1 MCSNTKLFRRTLQEV
16 ATPPSSTSMDF
27 HALDDHAPGYRDL
40 LGASSTRETSIQI
53 ALSLALGIGA
63 FFAFC
68 FLRTRWP
75 GLYAARKK
83 HVDTGALPELP
94 DTMFGWIGPLWKI
107 TDQQVLA
114 SAGLDAYAFLAF
126 FKMAMKFCFIT
137 LIFSLIVIKPVHDAY
152 EDDDNLPGNDTDH
165 NNSMEYE
172 GELRRSVNLL
182 EAHSSNYTVPGFPD
196 NFETD
201 YLWMYVVFAYLFTG
215 IAVYMIFAYTR
226 KIIEVRQQYLGSQT
240 TVTDRTIRLSGIP
253 THLQDEEK
261 IREFIESLD
270 IGKVDSVTI
279 CRNWKELDVAMTNRM
294 NTMRR
299 LEEAYAVHLGFRTVE
314 RNLESL
320 PIAQPPPPAPT
331 AEGVAEMDAPDTD
344 EHAGLV
350 VIDGQPH
357 VRPYAKIRPKTR
369 IWYGRFGL
377 QSQTV
382 DAIDHYQEKLRQA
395 DEEIK
400 RLREKDYDA
409 TPIAF
414 VTMDSVAACQMAIQA
429 VLDPS
434 PLQLIANP
442 SPAPSEVMWQN
453 TYLPRR
459 SRMFRSWS
467 VTLGILLLSI
477 FWSLILVPVAG
488 LLNTDTIGKVFPQL
502 AEFLDAHK
510 NIKSLVAAQLPT
522 LIASLLMVLVPYL
535 YYYLSWYQGWI
546 SLGDMELSAIS
557 KNFLFVFINF
567 FVVFTALGT
576 FSQFYQFFERFGD
589 ALRDFRRVAI
599 TLAVSLQKLL
609 GFYVNFIIL
618 QGLGLLPFRL
628 LEFGSVVLYPIYLM
642 GAKTPR
648 DYAELVQPPTF
659 SYGFYLPTSLLVY
672 IICMVYSVL
681 HSSWRI
687 LLAGSAYFALGH
699 FVYKYQLL
707 YAMDHQQHSTGRG
720 WGMICDR
727 IFVGLVFFQ
736 ITTAGQLILRGA
748 IPRSLLMV
756 PLIIGTIWMSI
767 AYGNTYKPLLRFI
780 ALRSVRRAEQ
790 TAYEDE
796 PDNPVSTDYH
806 SPDRNP
812 WADAESVRVRWGRES
827 GRGRTKDTGSDSSMR
842 FVNPSLVAPLDPV
855 WITEEG
861 MIQGDGIAVGVEGE
875 DV

>member
-1 MCSNTKLFRRTLQEV
+1 
-16 ATPPSSTSMDF
+16 MDL
-27 HALDDHAPGYRDL
+27 HMLDDHAPGYRDL
-40 LGASSTRETSIQI
+40 LGASTTRETSIQI

-68 FLRTRWP
+68 ILRTRWP

-83 HVDTGALPELP
+83 HLDAGALPELP
-94 DTMFGWIGPLWKI
+94 DTMFGWIGPLWRI

-137 LIFSLIVIKPVHDAY
+137 LFFSLIVIKPVHDAY
-152 EDDDNLPGNDTDH
+152 EDDDDLPGNDTDH
-165 NNSMEYE
+165 NSTKKHHNDM
-172 GELRRSVNLL
+172 RRSVNLFDV
-182 EAHSSNYTVPGFPD
+182 HSHNYTVPGFPD
-196 NFETD
+196 DFETD
-201 YLWMYVVFAYLFTG
+201 YLWMYVAFAYLFTG

-226 KIIEVRQQYLGSQT
+226 KIIEVRQDYLGSQT

-253 THLQDEEK
+253 AHLQEEEK
-261 IREFIESLD
+261 IKEFIESLD

-279 CRNWKELDVAMTNRM
+279 CRDWKELDTAMTNRT

-299 LEEAYAVHLGFRTVE
+299 LEEAYAVHMGFRTVE

-331 AEGVAEMDAPDTD
+331 ADGVPEMEQENTD
-344 EHAGLV
+344 EHERLV
-350 VIDGQPH
+350 LVDGQPH
-357 VRPYAKIRPKTR
+357 VRPYAKLRPKTR

-377 QSQTV
+377 QSRKV
-382 DAIDHYQEKLRQA
+382 DAIDYYQEKLREA
-395 DEEIK
+395 DAEIK
-400 RLREKDYDA
+400 HLREKEYPA

-442 SPAPSEVMWQN
+442 SPAPSEVMWRN

-459 SRMFRSWS
+459 SRMIRSWS
-467 VTLGILLLSI
+467 VTLGILFLSI
-477 FWSLILVPVAG
+477 FWSIILVPVAG

-522 LIASLLMVLVPYL
+522 LIASLLMVLVPYM

-748 IPRSLLMV
+748 IPRSLLLV

-796 PDNPVSTDYH
+796 PDNPVPSGYL

-812 WADAESVRVRWGRES
+812 WADAESVRNRWGRD
-827 GRGRTKDTGSDSSMR
+827 GRARGKDASSDSSMR

-855 WITEEG
+855 WITEAETSAVEDANLLD
-861 MIQGDGIAVGVEGE
+861 GDV

>member
-1 MCSNTKLFRRTLQEV
+1 
-16 ATPPSSTSMDF
+16 MD
-27 HALDDHAPGYRDL
+27 AQSKGDRAPGYEDL
-40 LGASSTRETSIQI
+40 LGTSSTREVSIQI
-53 ALSLALGIGA
+53 VFSLLLGVSA
-63 FFAFC
+63 FLGFC
-68 FLRTRWP
+68 ILRTRWP

-83 HVDTGALPELP
+83 HVDRGELPELP
-94 DTMFGWIGPLWKI
+94 DTMFGWIGPLWRI
-107 TDQQVLA
+107 NDQQVLA

-126 FKMAMKFCFIT
+126 FKMAIKFCFIT

-152 EDDDNLPGNDTDH
+152 EIDPPGNDTDH
-165 NNSMEYE
+165 HDHNSTKKHHHHKDM
-172 GELRRSVNLL
+172 RRSVNLL
-182 EAHSSNYTVPGFPD
+182 EVNSRNYTLPGFPEE
-196 NFETD
+196 FERD

-226 KIIEVRQQYLGSQT
+226 KIIEVRQEYLGTQT
-240 TVTDRTIRLSGIP
+240 TVTDRTIRLSGVP
-253 THLQDEEK
+253 AHLQDEERIK
-261 IREFIESLD
+261 EFIESLG
-270 IGKVDSVTI
+270 IGNVESVTI
-279 CRNWKELDVAMTNRM
+279 CRNWKELDDAMAKRTNI
-294 NTMRR
+294 MRR
-299 LEEAYAVHLGFRTVE
+299 LEEAYAVHMGFRAVE
-314 RNLESL
+314 RNMESL
-320 PIAQPPPPAPT
+320 PISQPPPPVPT
-331 AEGVAEMDAPDTD
+331 ADGVPEEEPEDTD
-344 EHAGLV
+344 VHHNLI
-350 VIDGQPH
+350 VINGQPH
-357 VRPYAKIRPKTR
+357 VRPYAKVRPKTR
-369 IWYGRFGL
+369 IWYGRFNL
-377 QSQTV
+377 QSRQV
-382 DAIDHYQEKLRQA
+382 DAINYYQEQLQESDK
-395 DEEIK
+395 EIK
-400 RLREKDYDA
+400 RLREKEYDP

-459 SRMFRSWS
+459 SRMLRSWS

-477 FWSLILVPVAG
+477 FWSLLLVPVAG
-488 LLNTDTIGKVFPQL
+488 LLNTDTIGKLFPQV

-522 LIASLLMVLVPYL
+522 LVTSLLMILVPYM
-535 YYYLSWYQGWI
+535 YYWLSYYQGWI
-546 SLGDMELSAIS
+546 SVGDMELSAIS

-567 FVVFTALGT
+567 FVIFTALGT
-576 FSQFYQFFERFGD
+576 FSQFYQFLERFGD
-589 ALRDFRRVAI
+589 VLQNPRGVAR
-599 TLAVSLQKLL
+599 TLAVSLQKLI

-618 QGLGLLPFRL
+618 QAIGLLPFRL
-628 LEFGSVVLYPIYLM
+628 LEFGTVFLYPFYLM

-681 HSSWRI
+681 NSSWKI
-687 LLAGSAYFALGH
+687 LLAGTFYFSIGH

-736 ITTAGQLILRGA
+736 VTTAGQLILRGA
-748 IPRSLLMV
+748 IPRSLLLV
-756 PLIIGTIWMSI
+756 PLIIGTIWMSF
-767 AYGNTYKPLLRFI
+767 AYSNTYKPLLRFI

-790 TAYEDE
+790 SAYEDE
-796 PDNPVSTDYH
+796 PDNPVPSENH

-812 WADAESVRVRWGRES
+812 WADADSTRARWSRDPDR
-827 GRGRTKDTGSDSSMR
+827 RGRSKDAGSESSMR

-855 WITEEG
+855 WILEDDARGEQHEAGEATTEE
-861 MIQGDGIAVGVEGE
+861 V
-875 DV
+875 

>member
-1 MCSNTKLFRRTLQEV
+1 M
-16 ATPPSSTSMDF
+16 
-27 HALDDHAPGYRDL
+27 LDDHAPGYRDL
-40 LGASSTRETSIQI
+40 LGASTTRETSIQI

-68 FLRTRWP
+68 ILRTRWP

-83 HVDTGALPELP
+83 HLDAGALPELP
-94 DTMFGWIGPLWKI
+94 DTMFGWIGPLWRI

-137 LIFSLIVIKPVHDAY
+137 LFFSLIVIKPVHDAY
-152 EDDDNLPGNDTDH
+152 EDDDDLPGNDTDH
-165 NNSMEYE
+165 NSTKKHHNDM
-172 GELRRSVNLL
+172 RRSVNLFDV
-182 EAHSSNYTVPGFPD
+182 HSHNYTVPGFPD
-196 NFETD
+196 DFETD
-201 YLWMYVVFAYLFTG
+201 YLWMYVAFAYLFTG

-226 KIIEVRQQYLGSQT
+226 KIIEVRQDYLGSQT

-253 THLQDEEK
+253 AHLQEEEK
-261 IREFIESLD
+261 IKEFIESLD

-279 CRNWKELDVAMTNRM
+279 CRDWKELDTAMTNRT

-299 LEEAYAVHLGFRTVE
+299 LEEAYAVHMGFRTVE

-331 AEGVAEMDAPDTD
+331 ADGVPEMEQENTD
-344 EHAGLV
+344 EHERLV
-350 VIDGQPH
+350 LVDGQPH
-357 VRPYAKIRPKTR
+357 VRPYAKLRPKTR

-377 QSQTV
+377 QSRKV
-382 DAIDHYQEKLRQA
+382 DAIDYYQEKLREA
-395 DEEIK
+395 DTEIK
-400 RLREKDYDA
+400 RLREKEYPA

-442 SPAPSEVMWQN
+442 SPAPSEVMWRN

-459 SRMFRSWS
+459 SRMIRSWS
-467 VTLGILLLSI
+467 VTLGILFLSI
-477 FWSLILVPVAG
+477 FWSIILVPVAG

-522 LIASLLMVLVPYL
+522 LIASLLMVLVPYM

-748 IPRSLLMV
+748 IPRSLLLV

-796 PDNPVSTDYH
+796 PDNPVPSGYL

-812 WADAESVRVRWGRES
+812 WADAESVRNRWGRD
-827 GRGRTKDTGSDSSMR
+827 GRARGKDASSDSSMR

-855 WITEEG
+855 WITEAETSAVEDANLLD
-861 MIQGDGIAVGVEGE
+861 GDV

>member
-1 MCSNTKLFRRTLQEV
+1 
-16 ATPPSSTSMDF
+16 MDL
-27 HALDDHAPGYRDL
+27 HAMDDRAPGYRDL

-53 ALSLALGIGA
+53 LFSLILGISA
-63 FFAFC
+63 FLGFC
-68 FLRTRWP
+68 ILRTRWP

-83 HVDTGALPELP
+83 HVDRGELPELP
-94 DTMFGWIGPLWKI
+94 DTMFGWIAPLWRI
-107 TDQQVLA
+107 NDQQVLA

-126 FKMAMKFCFIT
+126 FKMAMKFCFVT

-152 EDDDNLPGNDTDH
+152 EDDDNLPGNDTDSH
-165 NNSMEYE
+165 NHTHKHNHTKKHHHQDT
-172 GELRRSVNLL
+172 RRSIDLSNF
-182 EAHSSNYTVPGFPD
+182 HSQNYTLPGFPED
-196 NFETD
+196 FEKD

-226 KIIEVRQQYLGSQT
+226 KIIEVRQEYLGSQT

-253 THLQDEEK
+253 AHLQDEERIK
-261 IREFIESLD
+261 EFIESLD

-279 CRNWKELDVAMTNRM
+279 CRNWKELDVAMAKRT

-299 LEEAYAVHLGFRTVE
+299 LEEAYAVHMGFRSVE

-320 PIAQPPPPAPT
+320 PIAQPPPPVPPVDGVQPAD
-331 AEGVAEMDAPDTD
+331 AEDAD
-344 EHAGLV
+344 EHDRLV
-350 VIDGQPH
+350 MIEGQPH
-357 VRPYAKIRPKTR
+357 VRPYAKVRPKTR
-369 IWYGRFGL
+369 IRYGRFGL
-377 QSQTV
+377 KSRQV
-382 DAIDHYQEKLRQA
+382 DAIDHYQEQLREA
-395 DEEIK
+395 DKEIK
-400 RLREKDYDA
+400 RLREKDYAA

-442 SPAPSEVMWQN
+442 SPAPSEVMWHN

-459 SRMFRSWS
+459 SRMLRSWS

-477 FWSLILVPVAG
+477 FWSIILVPVAG

-522 LIASLLMVLVPYL
+522 IVTSLLMILVPYM
-535 YYYLSWYQGWI
+535 YYWLSYYQGWI
-546 SLGDMELSAIS
+546 SVGDMELSAIS

-618 QGLGLLPFRL
+618 QAFGLLPFRL
-628 LEFGSVVLYPIYLM
+628 LEFGTVFLYPFYLM

-687 LLAGSAYFALGH
+687 LLAGTFYFSIGH

-736 ITTAGQLILRGA
+736 VTTAGQLILRGA
-748 IPRSLLMV
+748 IPRSLILV

-767 AYGNTYKPLLRFI
+767 AYSNTYKPLLRFI
-780 ALRSVRRAEQ
+780 ALRSVRRHEQ

-796 PDNPVSTDYH
+796 PDNPVPSENH

-812 WADAESVRVRWGRES
+812 WADADSARIRWSREPDR
-827 GRGRTKDTGSDSSMR
+827 RGRSKDSGSESSMR

-855 WITEEG
+855 WILENDERGGSGSQTPE
-861 MIQGDGIAVGVEGE
+861 VRGE
-875 DV
+875 V

>member
-1 MCSNTKLFRRTLQEV
+1 MNDAHPHPLSNPT
-16 ATPPSSTSMDF
+16 STSTN
-27 HALDDHAPGYRDL
+27 APGYRDL
-40 LGASSTRETSIQI
+40 LGASPTLTREVSIQI
-53 ALSLALGIGA
+53 AFSLLLGLSA
-63 FFAFC
+63 FLAFC
-68 FLRTRWP
+68 ILRTRWP
-75 GLYAARKK
+75 GLYAARK
-83 HVDTGALPELP
+83 HRVDTAHDGLLPDLP
-94 DTMFGWIGPLWKI
+94 DTMFGWIAPLWRI
-107 TDQQVLA
+107 TDSQVLA
-114 SAGLDAYAFLAF
+114 AAGLDAYAFLAF
-126 FKMAMKFCFIT
+126 FKMAMKFCAVT
-137 LIFSLIVIKPVHDAY
+137 LVFALVVLKPVHDAY
-152 EDDDNLPGNDTDH
+152 ENDDTLPGRNGT
-165 NNSMEYE
+165 E
-172 GELRRSVNLL
+172 GNGTGQGREEEEEGFLRLRRRGLGLL
-182 EAHSSNYTVPGFPD
+182 AGGEKNNRTLPGFPD
-196 NFETD
+196 DFETD
-201 YLWMYVVFAYLFTG
+201 YLWMYVAFAYLFTG

-226 KIIEVRQQYLGSQT
+226 KIIEVRQDYLGSQT

-253 THLQDEEK
+253 AHLQDEERIK
-261 IREFIESLD
+261 EFIESLD

-279 CRNWKELDVAMTNRM
+279 CRDWKELDTAMARRT

-299 LEEAYAVHLGFRTVE
+299 LEEALAVHMGFRRVE
-314 RNLESL
+314 RNLETL

-331 AEGVAEMDAPDTD
+331 VEGVGETEGEDAD
-344 EHAGLV
+344 EHERLV
-350 VIDGQPH
+350 VVDGQPH
-357 VRPYAKIRPKTR
+357 VRPYAQVRPKTR
-369 IWYGRFGL
+369 IYYGRFGL
-377 QSQTV
+377 QSKKV
-382 DAIDHYQEKLRQA
+382 DAIDHYKEKLREA

-400 RLREKDYDA
+400 RLREKEYA
-409 TPIAF
+409 PTPIAF

-453 TYLPRR
+453 TYRTRR
-459 SRMFRSWS
+459 NRMFRSWS
-467 VTLGILLLSI
+467 VTAGILLLSI

-567 FVVFTALGT
+567 FVIFTALGT

-599 TLAVSLQKLL
+599 TLAVSLQNLL

-628 LEFGSVVLYPIYLM
+628 LEFGSVILYPIYLM

-659 SYGFYLPTSLLVY
+659 NYGFYLPTSLLVY

-687 LLAGSAYFALGH
+687 LLAGLAYFALGH

-727 IFVGLVFFQ
+727 VFVGLVFFQ

-790 TAYEDE
+790 TAYVDE
-796 PDNPVSTDYH
+796 PDNPVPADWQSA
-806 SPDRNP
+806 DRNP
-812 WADAESVRVRWGRES
+812 WADAESARLRWGREP
-827 GRGRTKDTGSDSSMR
+827 GRGITRAKDAGSESSMR

-861 MIQGDGIAVGVEGE
+861 EEA
-875 DV
+875 

>member
-1 MCSNTKLFRRTLQEV
+1 
-16 ATPPSSTSMDF
+16 MDL
-27 HALDDHAPGYRDL
+27 HAMDDRAPGYRDL

-53 ALSLALGIGA
+53 LFSLILGISA
-63 FFAFC
+63 FLGFC
-68 FLRTRWP
+68 ILRTRWP

-83 HVDTGALPELP
+83 HVDRGELPELP
-94 DTMFGWIGPLWKI
+94 DTMFGWIAPLWRI

-126 FKMAMKFCFIT
+126 FKMAMKFCFVT

-152 EDDDNLPGNDTDH
+152 EDDDNLPGNDTDSH
-165 NNSMEYE
+165 NHTHKHNHTKKHHHQDM
-172 GELRRSVNLL
+172 RRSIDLSNL
-182 EAHSSNYTVPGFPD
+182 HSQNYTLPGFPED
-196 NFETD
+196 FEKD

-226 KIIEVRQQYLGSQT
+226 KIIEVRQEYLGSQT

-253 THLQDEEK
+253 AHLQDEERIK
-261 IREFIESLD
+261 EFIESLD

-279 CRNWKELDVAMTNRM
+279 CRNWKELDVAMVKRT

-299 LEEAYAVHLGFRTVE
+299 LEEAYAVHMGFRTVE

-320 PIAQPPPPAPT
+320 PIAQPPPPVPT
-331 AEGVAEMDAPDTD
+331 VDGEQPAEAEDAD
-344 EHAGLV
+344 EHDRLV
-350 VIDGQPH
+350 MIEGQPH
-357 VRPYAKIRPKTR
+357 VRPYAKVRPKTR
-369 IWYGRFGL
+369 IRYGRFGL
-377 QSQTV
+377 KSKQV
-382 DAIDHYQEKLRQA
+382 DAIDYYQEQLREA
-395 DEEIK
+395 DKEIR
-400 RLREKDYDA
+400 RLREKDYAA

-459 SRMFRSWS
+459 SRMLRSWS
-467 VTLGILLLSI
+467 VTLGILLLSV
-477 FWSLILVPVAG
+477 FWSIILVPVAG

-522 LIASLLMVLVPYL
+522 IVTSLLMILVPYM
-535 YYYLSWYQGWI
+535 YYWLSYYQGWI
-546 SLGDMELSAIS
+546 SVGDMELSAIS

-618 QGLGLLPFRL
+618 QAFGLLPFRL
-628 LEFGSVVLYPIYLM
+628 LEFGTVFLYPFYLM

-687 LLAGSAYFALGH
+687 LLAGTFYFSIGH

-736 ITTAGQLILRGA
+736 VTTAGQLILRGA
-748 IPRSLLMV
+748 IPRSLILV

-767 AYGNTYKPLLRFI
+767 AYSNTYKPLLRFI
-780 ALRSVRRAEQ
+780 ALRSVRRHEQ
-790 TAYEDE
+790 TVYEDE
-796 PDNPVSTDYH
+796 PDNPVSSEYH

-812 WADAESVRVRWGRES
+812 WADADSARIRWSREPDR
-827 GRGRTKDTGSDSSMR
+827 RGRSKDSGSESSMR

-855 WITEEG
+855 WILEDDEIGGSGNQTPE
-861 MIQGDGIAVGVEGE
+861 MRGE
-875 DV
+875 V

>member
-1 MCSNTKLFRRTLQEV
+1 
-16 ATPPSSTSMDF
+16 MDL
-27 HALDDHAPGYRDL
+27 HMLDDHAPGYRDL
-40 LGASSTRETSIQI
+40 LGASTTRETSIQI

-68 FLRTRWP
+68 ILRTRWP

-83 HVDTGALPELP
+83 HLDAGALPELP
-94 DTMFGWIGPLWKI
+94 DTMFGWIGPLWRI

-137 LIFSLIVIKPVHDAY
+137 LFFSLIVIKPVHDAY
-152 EDDDNLPGNDTDH
+152 EDDDDLPGNDTDH
-165 NNSMEYE
+165 NSTKKHHNDM
-172 GELRRSVNLL
+172 RRSVNLFDV
-182 EAHSSNYTVPGFPD
+182 HSHNYTVPGFPD
-196 NFETD
+196 DFETD
-201 YLWMYVVFAYLFTG
+201 YLWMYVAFAYLFTG

-226 KIIEVRQQYLGSQT
+226 KIIEVRQDYLGSQT

-253 THLQDEEK
+253 AHLQEEEK
-261 IREFIESLD
+261 IKEFIESLD

-279 CRNWKELDVAMTNRM
+279 CRDWKELDTAMTNRT

-299 LEEAYAVHLGFRTVE
+299 LEEAYAVHMGFRTVE

-331 AEGVAEMDAPDTD
+331 ADGVPEMEQENTD
-344 EHAGLV
+344 EHERLV
-350 VIDGQPH
+350 LVDGQPH
-357 VRPYAKIRPKTR
+357 VRPYAKLRPKTR

-377 QSQTV
+377 QSRKV
-382 DAIDHYQEKLRQA
+382 DAIDYYQEKLREA
-395 DEEIK
+395 DTEIK
-400 RLREKDYDA
+400 RLREKEYPA

-442 SPAPSEVMWQN
+442 SPAPSEVMWRN

-459 SRMFRSWS
+459 SRMIRSWS
-467 VTLGILLLSI
+467 VTLGILFLSI
-477 FWSLILVPVAG
+477 FWSIILVPVAG

-522 LIASLLMVLVPYL
+522 LIASLLMVLVPYM

-748 IPRSLLMV
+748 IPRSLLLV

-796 PDNPVSTDYH
+796 PDNPVPSGYL

-812 WADAESVRVRWGRES
+812 WADAESVRNRWGRD
-827 GRGRTKDTGSDSSMR
+827 GRARGKDASSDSSMR

-855 WITEEG
+855 WITEAETSAVEDANLLD
-861 MIQGDGIAVGVEGE
+861 GDV

>member
-1 MCSNTKLFRRTLQEV
+1 
-16 ATPPSSTSMDF
+16 MDLHTF
-27 HALDDHAPGYRDL
+27 DDHAPGYQDL
-40 LGASSTRETSIQI
+40 IGASSTRETSIQI
-53 ALSLALGIGA
+53 LLSLSLGISA

-68 FLRTRWP
+68 ILRTRWP

-83 HVDTGALPELP
+83 HVDTVALPELP
-94 DTMFGWIGPLWKI
+94 DTMFGWIAPLWKI
-107 TDQQVLA
+107 TDSQVLA
-114 SAGLDAYAFLAF
+114 AAGLDAYAFLTF

-137 LIFSLIVIKPVHDAY
+137 LVFALIVIKPVHDAY
-152 EDDDNLPGNDTDH
+152 EDDDRGNKTEHDKAKHHRND
-165 NNSMEYE
+165 M
-172 GELRRSVNLL
+172 RRSVDLSDVG
-182 EAHSSNYTVPGFPD
+182 SSNYTVPGFPD
-196 NFETD
+196 DFETD

-215 IAVYMIFAYTR
+215 IAVYLIFAYTR
-226 KIIEVRQQYLGSQT
+226 KIIEVRQDYLGSQT

-253 THLQDEEK
+253 AHLQNEERIK
-261 IREFIESLD
+261 EFIESLD

-279 CRNWKELDVAMTNRM
+279 CRDWKELDTAMLNRT

-299 LEEAYAVHLGFRTVE
+299 LEEAYAVHMGFRRVE

-320 PIAQPPPPAPT
+320 PIAQPPPPVPT
-331 AEGVAEMDAPDTD
+331 AEGVPEMEPEDTE
-344 EHAGLV
+344 EHQRLV
-350 VIDGQPH
+350 VVDGQPH
-357 VRPYAKIRPKTR
+357 VRPYAQVRPKTR
-369 IWYGRFGL
+369 IWYGRFNL
-377 QSQTV
+377 QSRKV
-382 DAIDHYQEKLRQA
+382 DAIDYYKEKLQEA
-395 DEEIK
+395 DDEIK
-400 RLREKDYDA
+400 NLREKEYA
-409 TPIAF
+409 TTPIAF

-453 TYLPRR
+453 TYRTRR

-567 FVVFTALGT
+567 FVIFTALGT

-589 ALRDFRRVAI
+589 ALRDFRKVAI
-599 TLAVSLQKLL
+599 TIAASLQRLL

-628 LEFGSVVLYPIYLM
+628 LEFGSVILYPIYLM

-681 HSSWRI
+681 HSSWQI
-687 LLAGSAYFALGH
+687 LLAGCFYFALGH

-796 PDNPVSTDYH
+796 PDNPVPSDWH

-812 WADAESVRVRWGRES
+812 WADADSARLRWGRES
-827 GRGRTKDTGSDSSMR
+827 GRGRAKDAGSESSMR

-855 WITEEG
+855 WITEE
-861 MIQGDGIAVGVEGE
+861 DGASARA

>member
-1 MCSNTKLFRRTLQEV
+1 
-16 ATPPSSTSMDF
+16 MDL
-27 HALDDHAPGYRDL
+27 HMLDDHAPGYRDL
-40 LGASSTRETSIQI
+40 LGASTTRETSIQI

-68 FLRTRWP
+68 ILRTRWP

-83 HVDTGALPELP
+83 HLDAGALPELP
-94 DTMFGWIGPLWKI
+94 DTMFGWIGPLWRI

-137 LIFSLIVIKPVHDAY
+137 LFFSLIVIKPVHDAY
-152 EDDDNLPGNDTDH
+152 EDDDDLPGNDTDH
-165 NNSMEYE
+165 NSTKKHHNDM
-172 GELRRSVNLL
+172 RRSVNLFDV
-182 EAHSSNYTVPGFPD
+182 HSHNYTVPGFPD
-196 NFETD
+196 DFETD
-201 YLWMYVVFAYLFTG
+201 YLWMYVAFAYLFTG
-215 IAVYMIFAYTR
+215 IAVYMVFAYTR
-226 KIIEVRQQYLGSQT
+226 KIIEVRQDYLGSQT

-253 THLQDEEK
+253 AHLQEEEK
-261 IREFIESLD
+261 IKEFIESLD

-279 CRNWKELDVAMTNRM
+279 CRDWKELDTAMTNRT

-299 LEEAYAVHLGFRTVE
+299 LEEAYAVHMGFRTVE

-331 AEGVAEMDAPDTD
+331 ADGVPEMEQENTD
-344 EHAGLV
+344 EHERLV
-350 VIDGQPH
+350 LVDGQPH
-357 VRPYAKIRPKTR
+357 VRPYAKLRPKTR

-377 QSQTV
+377 RSRKV
-382 DAIDHYQEKLRQA
+382 DAIDYYQEKLREA
-395 DEEIK
+395 DAEIK
-400 RLREKDYDA
+400 RLREKEYPA

-442 SPAPSEVMWQN
+442 SPAPSEVMWRN

-459 SRMFRSWS
+459 SRMIRSWS
-467 VTLGILLLSI
+467 VTLGILFLSI
-477 FWSLILVPVAG
+477 FWSIILVPVAG

-522 LIASLLMVLVPYL
+522 LIASLLMVLVPYM

-748 IPRSLLMV
+748 IPRSLLLV

-796 PDNPVSTDYH
+796 PDNPVPSGYL

-812 WADAESVRVRWGRES
+812 WADAESVRNRWGRD
-827 GRGRTKDTGSDSSMR
+827 GRARGKDASSDSSMR

-855 WITEEG
+855 WITEAETAAVEDANLLD
-861 MIQGDGIAVGVEGE
+861 GDV

>member
-1 MCSNTKLFRRTLQEV
+1 
-16 ATPPSSTSMDF
+16 MDF
-27 HALDDHAPGYRDL
+27 HTLDDRYDAPGYRDL
-40 LGASSTRETSIQI
+40 LGASSIRETSIQI
-53 ALSLALGIGA
+53 VFSLALGVSA
-63 FFAFC
+63 FLGFC
-68 FLRTRWP
+68 ILRTRWP

-83 HVDTGALPELP
+83 HVDTGELPELP
-94 DTMFGWIGPLWKI
+94 DTMFGWISPLWRI

-165 NNSMEYE
+165 NNDTDILDHSEM
-172 GELRRSVNLL
+172 RRSVNLL
-182 EAHSSNYTVPGFPD
+182 DVHSRNYTVPGFPED
-196 NFETD
+196 FETD

-226 KIIEVRQQYLGSQT
+226 KIIEVRQEYLGSQT
-240 TVTDRTIRLSGIP
+240 TVTDRTIRLSGVP
-253 THLQDEEK
+253 VHLQDEDRIK
-261 IREFIESLD
+261 EFIESLD

-279 CRNWKELDVAMTNRM
+279 CRDWKELDTAMANRT

-299 LEEAYAVHLGFRTVE
+299 LEEVYAVHMGFRSVE

-320 PIAQPPPPAPT
+320 PIVQPPPPAPT
-331 AEGVAEMDAPDTD
+331 ANGVSEVETEDTD
-344 EHAGLV
+344 EHDRLLV
-350 VIDGQPH
+350 VNGQPH
-357 VRPYAKIRPKTR
+357 VRPYQKARPRRTVR
-369 IWYGRFGL
+369 YGRFGL
-377 QSQTV
+377 RSRQV
-382 DAIDHYQEKLRQA
+382 DAIDHYQEELRKA
-395 DEEIK
+395 DEDIK
-400 RLREKDYDA
+400 RLREKEYA
-409 TPIAF
+409 PTPIAF
-414 VTMDSVAACQMAIQA
+414 VTMDSVAAAQMAIQA

-459 SRMFRSWS
+459 SRMLRSWS
-467 VTLGILLLSI
+467 VTLAIVLLSV

-488 LLNTDTIGKVFPQL
+488 LLNTDAIGKVFPQL

-522 LIASLLMVLVPYL
+522 LITSLLMVLVPYL
-535 YYYLSWYQGWI
+535 YYWLSYYQGWI
-546 SLGDMELSAIS
+546 SVGDMELSAIS

-567 FVVFTALGT
+567 FVIFTALGT
-576 FSQFYQFFERFGD
+576 FSQFYQFLEKFGD
-589 ALRDFRRVAI
+589 VLRDFRRVAI

-618 QGLGLLPFRL
+618 QAFGLLPFRL
-628 LEFGSVVLYPIYLM
+628 LEFGSVALYPIYLM

-648 DYAELVQPPTF
+648 DYAELVQPPVF

-687 LLAGSAYFALGH
+687 LLAGTFYFSIGH

-736 ITTAGQLILRGA
+736 LTTTGQLILRGA
-748 IPRSLLMV
+748 IPRSLLLL
-756 PLIIGTIWMSI
+756 PLIVGTIWMSI
-767 AYGNTYKPLLRFI
+767 AYSNTYKPLLRFI
-780 ALRSVRRAEQ
+780 ALRSVRRGEQ
-790 TAYEDE
+790 MSYEDE
-796 PDNPVSTDYH
+796 PDNPVASQSTST

-812 WADAESVRVRWGRES
+812 WADAESVRMRWGRDP
-827 GRGRTKDTGSDSSMR
+827 GRGRSKDAGSESSMR

-855 WITEEG
+855 WIIEDQVSG
-861 MIQGDGIAVGVEGE
+861 GDPEGE
-875 DV
+875 ETEGV

>member
-1 MCSNTKLFRRTLQEV
+1 MSFLSRFLP
-16 ATPPSSTSMDF
+16 AHP
-27 HALDDHAPGYRDL
+27 LDSDHAPGYQDL
-40 LGASSTRETSIQI
+40 LGTSSKREPFFQI
-53 ALSLALGIGA
+53 GLSLALGISSFLG
-63 FFAFC
+63 FC

-83 HVDTGALPELP
+83 HIDNGELPVLP
-94 DTMFGWIGPLWKI
+94 DTMFGWIAPLWRI

-114 SAGLDAYAFLAF
+114 SAGLDAYAFLSF
-126 FKMAMKFCFIT
+126 FKMALKFCSVT
-137 LIFSLIVIKPVHDAY
+137 LVFALIVIKPVHDAY
-152 EDDDNLPGNDTDH
+152 EDDEKHNDTDH
-165 NNSMEYE
+165 HAKKPHNDM
-172 GELRRSVNLL
+172 RRSINLL
-182 EAHSSNYTVPGFPD
+182 DADSRNHTIPGFPEYL
-196 NFETD
+196 ETD

-226 KIIEVRQQYLGSQT
+226 KVVEVRQEYLGSQT

-253 THLQDEEK
+253 AHIQDEEK
-261 IREFIESLD
+261 IKEFIESLE
-270 IGKVDSVTI
+270 IGKVDSVTL
-279 CRNWKELDVAMTNRM
+279 CRNWKELDKAMADRT

-299 LEEAYAVHLGFRTVE
+299 LEEAYAVHTGFRTVE

-320 PIAQPPPPAPT
+320 PVVQPPPLVPIDDGEPHS
-331 AEGVAEMDAPDTD
+331 EPDRTD
-344 EHAGLV
+344 VLERPMM
-350 VIDGQPH
+350 IDGQPH
-357 VRPYAKIRPKTR
+357 VRPYAKVRPKTR
-369 IWYGRFGL
+369 IRYGRFGL
-377 QSQTV
+377 QSKQV
-382 DAIDHYQEKLRQA
+382 DAIDHYEEELRKA

-400 RLREKDYDA
+400 RLREKDYA
-409 TPIAF
+409 TTPIAF

-442 SPAPSEVMWQN
+442 SPAPSEVIWPN
-453 TYLPRR
+453 TYRSRR
-459 SRMFRSWS
+459 SRMLRSWS

-477 FWSLILVPVAG
+477 FWSLVLVPVAG
-488 LLNTDTIGKVFPQL
+488 LLSTEAIGKVFPQF
-502 AEFLDAHK
+502 ADFLEAHR
-510 NIKSLVAAQLPT
+510 NIQVLVAAQLPT
-522 LIASLLMVLVPYL
+522 LIASLLMVAVPYL
-535 YYYLSWYQGWI
+535 YWFLSYYQGWI
-546 SLGDMELSAIS
+546 SVGDMELSAIS

-589 ALRDFRRVAI
+589 ALRDFRRVAM

-628 LEFGSVVLYPIYLM
+628 IEFGSVFLYPIYLM

-659 SYGFYLPTSLLVY
+659 YYGFYLPGALLVY

-681 HSSWRI
+681 HQSWRV
-687 LLAGSAYFALGH
+687 LLAGCFYFAIGH

-707 YAMDHQQHSTGRG
+707 YAMNHQQHSTGRG

-736 ITTAGQLILRGA
+736 VTTAGQLILRGA
-748 IPRSLLMV
+748 IPRSLLLL
-756 PLIIGTIWMSI
+756 PLIVGTIWMSF
-767 AYGNTYKPLLRFI
+767 AYSSTYKPLLRFI

-790 TAYEDE
+790 TSYQDE
-796 PDNPVSTDYH
+796 PDSTVPSASQ

-812 WADAESVRVRWGRES
+812 WADADSARLRWGRES
-827 GRGRTKDTGSDSSMR
+827 GRGRSKYASSESSMR
-842 FVNPSLVAPLDPV
+842 FVNPSLVAPLDHV
-855 WITEEG
+855 WITENDVRSG
-861 MIQGDGIAVGVEGE
+861 GGDQSGE
-875 DV
+875 VSPSV

>member
-1 MCSNTKLFRRTLQEV
+1 
-16 ATPPSSTSMDF
+16 MDL
-27 HALDDHAPGYRDL
+27 HMLDDHAPGYRDL
-40 LGASSTRETSIQI
+40 LGASTTRETSIQI

-68 FLRTRWP
+68 ILRTRWP

-83 HVDTGALPELP
+83 HLDAGALPELP
-94 DTMFGWIGPLWKI
+94 DTMFGWIGPLWRI

-137 LIFSLIVIKPVHDAY
+137 LFFSLIVIKPVHDAY
-152 EDDDNLPGNDTDH
+152 EDDDDLPGNDTDH
-165 NNSMEYE
+165 NSTEKHHNDM
-172 GELRRSVNLL
+172 RRSVNLFDV
-182 EAHSSNYTVPGFPD
+182 HSHNYTVPGFPD
-196 NFETD
+196 DFETD
-201 YLWMYVVFAYLFTG
+201 YLWMYVAFAYLFTG
-215 IAVYMIFAYTR
+215 IAVYMVFAYTR
-226 KIIEVRQQYLGSQT
+226 KIIEVRQDYLGSQT

-253 THLQDEEK
+253 AHLQEEEK
-261 IREFIESLD
+261 IKEFIESLD

-279 CRNWKELDVAMTNRM
+279 CRDWKELDTAMTNRT

-299 LEEAYAVHLGFRTVE
+299 LEEAYAVHMGFRTVE

-331 AEGVAEMDAPDTD
+331 ADGVPELEQENTD
-344 EHAGLV
+344 EHERLV
-350 VIDGQPH
+350 LVDGQPH
-357 VRPYAKIRPKTR
+357 VRPYAKLRPKTR

-377 QSQTV
+377 QSRKV
-382 DAIDHYQEKLRQA
+382 DAIDYYQEKLREA
-395 DEEIK
+395 DAEIK
-400 RLREKDYDA
+400 RLREKEYPA

-442 SPAPSEVMWQN
+442 SPAPSEVMWRN

-459 SRMFRSWS
+459 SRMIRSWS
-467 VTLGILLLSI
+467 VTLGILFLSI
-477 FWSLILVPVAG
+477 FWSIILVPVAG

-522 LIASLLMVLVPYL
+522 LIASLLMVLVPYM

-748 IPRSLLMV
+748 IPRSLLLV

-796 PDNPVSTDYH
+796 PDNPVPSGYL

-812 WADAESVRVRWGRES
+812 WADAESVRNRWGRD
-827 GRGRTKDTGSDSSMR
+827 GRARGKDASSDTSMR

-855 WITEEG
+855 WITEAETAAVEDANLLD
-861 MIQGDGIAVGVEGE
+861 GDV